1 MIYETTIKGTLQ
13 NSYLAIFGDDV
24 EVVAREVDMR
34 AHILHAPLELG
45 EVEAY
50 MHTNAH
56 THTHTHEHTHTHSH
70 TNTENTHE
78 HTRTHTDTHTRTHEH
93 TLTYSH
99 TNTQAC
105 THTRAHTH
113 MQTHT
118 RTHTHK
124 HTSIYSHT
132 RSRTHAHTHTRT
144 HTHTHTSIV
153 VLVELAVDSVNLVL
167 QVAMI
172 LNLVLN
178 ITQLGT
184 KYYSTWYVTVHVAAN
199 RKRQSCPAGRH
210 PQI

>member
-1 MIYETTIKGTLQ
+1 MMSKSSRVRWIC
-13 NSYLAIFGDDV
+13 
-24 EVVAREVDMR
+24 
-34 AHILHAPLELG
+34 AHISFMPRWNSAKSRPIC
-45 EVEAY
+45 
-50 MHTNAH
+50 TQPH
-56 THTHTHEHTHTHSH
+56 THTHTHTRTHTHTL
-70 TNTENTHE
+70 THE
-78 HTRTHTDTHTRTHEH
+78 HREHTRTQRTHTDTHTRTHEH
-93 TLTYSH
+93 TLPYSH

-113 MQTHT
+113 TC
-118 RTHTHK
+118 K
-124 HTSIYSHT
+124 
-132 RSRTHAHTHTRT
+132 RTHAHTHTNTPPFTHTRAHARTRIHTRT